1 MWFGN
6 LEGRKMKNRIT
17 CEATVAKIKR
27 LEICFLLVLLFLY
40 VRSQAAHAQQIKYDQ
55 LGRVEQVTYENGDS
69 VRYQYDA
76 NGNMT
81 EAEINTITKP
91 EPTKEPGTTKKPN
104 PGTGSGSQGEI
115 GTNRGQD
122 KIDKPEITGTPQK
135 TPDPGKPQKTAKK
148 GMQIKTKTAIY
159 KITSVKGSRTVC
171 YQRPRKNYRKIV
183 IPDTITY
190 LGKKYKVTAIK
201 AGACRKQPKL
211 KQVVIG
217 KNVKN
222 IGKQAF
228 YQCKKLKKVQIKSK
242 CLQKV
247 GKQAFQGTHRKMVIK
262 MPKGKR
268 GKYKTIIKIH
278 NT

>member
-1 MWFGN
+1 
-6 LEGRKMKNRIT
+6 MKNRIT
-17 CEATVAKIKR
+17 YEATVAKIKR
-27 LEICFLLVLLFLY
+27 LEICFLLVLFFLY
-40 VRSQAAHAQQIKYDQ
+40 VRNQTVHAQQIKYDQ

-69 VRYQYDA
+69 VQYQYDA

-81 EAEINTITKP
+81 EAET
-91 EPTKEPGTTKKPN
+91 
-104 PGTGSGSQGEI
+104 
-115 GTNRGQD
+115 
-122 KIDKPEITGTPQK
+122 TGTPQKTPDPGKPQK

-148 GMQIKTKTAIY
+148 GIQIKTKTAIY

-217 KNVKN
+217 KNVKT

-247 GKQAFQGTHRKMVIK
+247 GKQAFQRTHRKIVIK
-262 MPKGKR
+262 IPKWKR

-278 NT
+278 NK

>member
-1 MWFGN
+1 
-6 LEGRKMKNRIT
+6 
-17 CEATVAKIKR
+17 
-27 LEICFLLVLLFLY
+27 
-40 VRSQAAHAQQIKYDQ
+40 
-55 LGRVEQVTYENGDS
+55 
-69 VRYQYDA
+69 
-76 NGNMT
+76 
-81 EAEINTITKP
+81 
-91 EPTKEPGTTKKPN
+91 
-104 PGTGSGSQGEI
+104 
-115 GTNRGQD
+115 
-122 KIDKPEITGTPQK
+122 
-135 TPDPGKPQKTAKK
+135 
-148 GMQIKTKTAIY
+148 MQIKTKTAIY
-159 KITSVKGSRTVC
+159 KITSVKGSRTAC

-262 MPKGKR
+262 MSKGKKV
-268 GKYKTIIKIH
+268 KYK
-278 NT
+278 N

>member
-1 MWFGN
+1 
-6 LEGRKMKNRIT
+6 MKNRIT
-17 CEATVAKIKR
+17 DKATVAKIKR
-27 LEICFLLVLLFLY
+27 LEICFLLMLLFLY
-40 VRSQAAHAQQIKYDQ
+40 VRNQTAHAQQIKYDQ

-69 VRYQYDA
+69 VQYQYDA

-81 EAEINTITKP
+81 EAETNIITKP
-91 EPTKEPGTTKKPN
+91 EPTKEPD
-104 PGTGSGSQGEI
+104 PGNGSDSQDET
-115 GTNRGQD
+115 GTNGGQD
-122 KIDKPEITGTPQK
+122 TIDKPETTNTPQK
-135 TPDPGKPQKTAKK
+135 TPDPGKSQKTAKK

-171 YQRPRKNYRKIV
+171 YQRPRKSYRKIV

-201 AGACRKQPKL
+201 VGACKKQPKL

-217 KNVKN
+217 KNVKT

-242 CLQKV
+242 GLQKV
-247 GKQAFQGTHRKMVIK
+247 GKQAFQGTHRKIVIK
-262 MPKGKR
+262 MPKR
-268 GKYKTIIKIH
+268 RTKYAKSILKEIITANKNCQCFAIMI
-278 NT
+278 

>member
-1 MWFGN
+1 
-6 LEGRKMKNRIT
+6 MKNRIT
-17 CEATVAKIKR
+17 YEATVAKIKR
-27 LEICFLLVLLFLY
+27 LEICFLLVLFFLY
-40 VRSQAAHAQQIKYDQ
+40 VRNQTVHAQQIKYDQ

-69 VRYQYDA
+69 VQYQYDA

-81 EAEINTITKP
+81 EAESSIMTKP
-91 EPTKEPGTTKKPN
+91 EPTKEPGATKEPD
-104 PGTGSGSQGEI
+104 PGNGSDSQDET
-115 GTNRGQD
+115 GTNGGQT
-122 KIDKPEITGTPQK
+122 DKPETTNTPQK
-135 TPDPGKPQKTAKK
+135 TPDQGKSQKTAKK

-217 KNVKN
+217 KNVKT

-228 YQCKKLKKVQIKSK
+228 YQSKKLKKVQIKSK

-247 GKQAFQGTHRKMVIK
+247 GKQAFQETHRKMVIK

-278 NT
+278 NK

>member
-1 MWFGN
+1 
-6 LEGRKMKNRIT
+6 MKNRIT

-40 VRSQAAHAQQIKYDQ
+40 VRSQAARAQQIKYDQ

-69 VRYQYDA
+69 VQYHYDA

-81 EAEINTITKP
+81 EAETNIITKP

-104 PGTGSGSQGEI
+104 PGNGSGSQGET
-115 GTNRGQD
+115 GANRGQD
-122 KIDKPEITGTPQK
+122 TTDKPEITGTPQK

-262 MPKGKR
+262 MPKRKKV
-268 GKYKTIIKIH
+268 KYKKLIG
-278 NT
+278 NAG

>member
-1 MWFGN
+1 
-6 LEGRKMKNRIT
+6 MKNRIT
-17 CEATVAKIKR
+17 YEATVAKIKR
-27 LEICFLLVLLFLY
+27 LEICFLLMLLFLY
-40 VRSQAAHAQQIKYDQ
+40 VRNQTVHAQQIKYDQ

-69 VRYQYDA
+69 VQYHYDA

-81 EAEINTITKP
+81 EAETNIITKP
-91 EPTKEPGTTKKPN
+91 EPTKEPRTTKKPN
-104 PGTGSGSQGEI
+104 PGNGSGSQGET
-115 GTNRGQD
+115 GTDRGQD
-122 KIDKPEITGTPQK
+122 KTDKPETTGIPQK

-201 AGACRKQPKL
+201 AGACKKQPKL

-217 KNVKN
+217 KNVKT

-228 YQCKKLKKVQIKSK
+228 YQSKKLKKVQIKSK

-247 GKQAFQGTHRKMVIK
+247 GKQAFQETHRKMVIK

-268 GKYKTIIKIH
+268 GKHKTIIKIH
-278 NT
+278 NK

>member
-1 MWFGN
+1 
-6 LEGRKMKNRIT
+6 
-17 CEATVAKIKR
+17 
-27 LEICFLLVLLFLY
+27 
-40 VRSQAAHAQQIKYDQ
+40 
-55 LGRVEQVTYENGDS
+55 
-69 VRYQYDA
+69 
-76 NGNMT
+76 
-81 EAEINTITKP
+81 
-91 EPTKEPGTTKKPN
+91 
-104 PGTGSGSQGEI
+104 
-115 GTNRGQD
+115 
-122 KIDKPEITGTPQK
+122 
-135 TPDPGKPQKTAKK
+135 
-148 GMQIKTKTAIY
+148 MQIKTKTAIY

-217 KNVKN
+217 KNVKT

-247 GKQAFQGTHRKMVIK
+247 GKQAFQRTHRKIVIK

-278 NT
+278 NK

>member
-1 MWFGN
+1 
-6 LEGRKMKNRIT
+6 MKNRIT
-17 CEATVAKIKR
+17 YEATVAKIKR
-27 LEICFLLVLLFLY
+27 LEICFLLVLFFLY
-40 VRSQAAHAQQIKYDQ
+40 VRNQTVHAQQIKYDQ

-69 VRYQYDA
+69 VQYQYDA

-81 EAEINTITKP
+81 EAETNIITKP

-104 PGTGSGSQGEI
+104 PGNGSGSQGET
-115 GTNRGQD
+115 GTKRGQD
-122 KIDKPEITGTPQK
+122 TTDKPEITGTPQK
-135 TPDPGKPQKTAKK
+135 TPDPGKPQKTLDPGKPQKTAKK

-217 KNVKN
+217 KNVKT

-247 GKQAFQGTHRKMVIK
+247 GKQAFQRTHRKIVIK

-278 NT
+278 NK

>member
-1 MWFGN
+1 MFFAG
-6 LEGRKMKNRIT
+6 
-17 CEATVAKIKR
+17 V
-27 LEICFLLVLLFLY
+27 VFLY
-40 VRSQAAHAQQIKYDQ
+40 VRNQTVHAQQIKYDQ

-69 VRYQYDA
+69 VQYQYDA

-81 EAEINTITKP
+81 EAETNIITKP

-104 PGTGSGSQGEI
+104 PGNGSGSQGE
-115 GTNRGQD
+115 TETDRGQD
-122 KIDKPEITGTPQK
+122 KTDKPETTGIPQK
-135 TPDPGKPQKTAKK
+135 TLDPGKPQKTAKK

-217 KNVKN
+217 KNVKT

-242 CLQKV
+242 SCRRLANRHFRERI
-247 GKQAFQGTHRKMVIK
+247 GK
-262 MPKGKR
+262 
-268 GKYKTIIKIH
+268 
-278 NT
+278 

>member
-1 MWFGN
+1 
-6 LEGRKMKNRIT
+6 MKNRIT
-17 CEATVAKIKR
+17 YEATVAKIKR

-91 EPTKEPGTTKKPN
+91 EPTKEPGKTKKPN
-104 PGTGSGSQGEI
+104 PGTGSGSQGET

-171 YQRPRKNYRKIV
+171 YQRPRKSYRKIV

-217 KNVKN
+217 KNVKT

-228 YQCKKLKKVQIKSK
+228 YQSKKLKKVQIKSK

-247 GKQAFQGTHRKMVIK
+247 GKQAFQGTHKKIVIK
-262 MPKGKR
+262 SPR
-268 GKYKTIIKIH
+268 GKQKKYDNIIKII
-278 NT
+278 NK

>member
-17 CEATVAKIKR
+17 DKATVAKIKR

-40 VRSQAAHAQQIKYDQ
+40 VRNQTVHAQQIKYDQ

-69 VRYQYDA
+69 VKYQYDA

-81 EAEINTITKP
+81 EAESSIITKP
-91 EPTKEPGTTKKPN
+91 EPTKEPD
-104 PGTGSGSQGEI
+104 PGNGSGAQDET

-122 KIDKPEITGTPQK
+122 TTDKPETTGIPQK
-135 TPDPGKPQKTAKK
+135 TPGPGKSQKTAKK
-148 GMQIKTKTAIY
+148 GMQIKTKTAVY

-171 YQRPRKNYRKIV
+171 YQRPRKRYRKIV

-201 AGACRKQPKL
+201 AGACKKQSKL

-217 KNVKN
+217 KNVKT

-228 YQCKKLKKVQIKSK
+228 YQCKKLKKVQIRSK
-242 CLQKV
+242 KLQKV
-247 GKQAFQGTHRKMVIK
+247 GKQAFQGTHKKIVIK
-262 MPKGKR
+262 SPKGKQK
-268 GKYKTIIKIH
+268 KYDNIIKIM
-278 NT
+278 NK